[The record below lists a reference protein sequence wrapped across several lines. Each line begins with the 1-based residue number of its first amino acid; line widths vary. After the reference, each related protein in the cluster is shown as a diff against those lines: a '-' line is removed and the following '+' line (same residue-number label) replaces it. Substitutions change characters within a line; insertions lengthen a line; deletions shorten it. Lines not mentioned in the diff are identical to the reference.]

1 MHHDAVESR
10 VILLQII
17 TFYIH
22 IIYIKHVQNKAQNVQ
37 HFYVDRAVLSILLTL
52 NNTVNS
58 HKILPVEIHR
68 HIHA

>member
-1 MHHDAVESR
+1 MHHDAVESK

-37 HFYVDRAVLSILLTL
+37 HFYED
-52 NNTVNS
+52 
-58 HKILPVEIHR
+58 K
-68 HIHA
+68 